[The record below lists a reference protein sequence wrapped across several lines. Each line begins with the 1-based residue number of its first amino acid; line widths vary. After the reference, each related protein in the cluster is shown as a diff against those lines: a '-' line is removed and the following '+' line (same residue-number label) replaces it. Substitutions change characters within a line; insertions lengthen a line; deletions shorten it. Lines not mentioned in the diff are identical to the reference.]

1 MPEIAVFILI
11 TSLKW
16 VSLKKNVDTQNP
28 QIQQEK
34 NNYLKLDNIKL
45 L

>member
-11 TSLKW
+11 TSLKC
-16 VSLKKNVDTQNP
+16 VFLKKLVDTQNP

-34 NNYLKLDNIKL
+34 K
-45 L
+45 

>member
-16 VSLKKNVDTQNP
+16 VSLKKKLVDTQNP

-34 NNYLKLDNIKL
+34 IISI
-45 L
+45 